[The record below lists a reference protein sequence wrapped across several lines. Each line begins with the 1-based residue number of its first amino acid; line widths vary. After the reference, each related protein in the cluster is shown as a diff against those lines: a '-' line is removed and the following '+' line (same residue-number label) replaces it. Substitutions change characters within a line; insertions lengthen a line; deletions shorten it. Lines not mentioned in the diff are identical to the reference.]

1 MLRTIRTPPIAV
13 NMSSFRADPDYGACE
28 TQSQSQFRNRLKLT
42 CSDDFWQQIEAA
54 RSPTRQKGV
63 IYFLQSGATRMSR
76 KALIREVVLAAILDV
91 VLGFALL
98 TGTIYVAALCLAVG
112 GT

>member
-1 MLRTIRTPPIAV
+1 
-13 NMSSFRADPDYGACE
+13 
-28 TQSQSQFRNRLKLT
+28 
-42 CSDDFWQQIEAA
+42 
-54 RSPTRQKGV
+54 
-63 IYFLQSGATRMSR
+63 MSR

>member
-1 MLRTIRTPPIAV
+1 
-13 NMSSFRADPDYGACE
+13 
-28 TQSQSQFRNRLKLT
+28 
-42 CSDDFWQQIEAA
+42 
-54 RSPTRQKGV
+54 
-63 IYFLQSGATRMSR
+63 MSR

-98 TGTIYVAALCLAVG
+98 TGTIYVATLCLAVG